1 MNPSQLSQLLSVSIS
16 EHEPILV
23 KGPPGCG
30 KSDIIN
36 SAAVSAQ
43 ADSVMFHGV
52 TSDPTDAKG
61 IGWVERTNEGL
72 RADFV
77 PFGDLLKLM
86 AATRP
91 TVAFLDDFGQAAP
104 AVQASF
110 MQLVL
115 ARQIGEHKVS
125 DHVTFI
131 AATNRKQDRAAVA
144 GILEPVKSRFTI
156 VELEPDLDDWCK
168 WALAAGLPI
177 EVVAYARFKPDCIL
191 DYEPTADITN
201 ACCPRTLAT
210 AARWVARGL
219 PGSARAG
226 AAKGG
231 KWQGMEFEALAGS
244 IGEGR
249 AAELCGFLQVW
260 RSLPNIDQI
269 IMSPKTAPV
278 PPADEA
284 GTLYALAGLLARRAT
299 QANFGSICQY
309 MGRLPKDHG
318 VLTMKMST
326 QKAPE
331 VMQTA
336 AYIQWAAD
344 NQDVML

>member
-1 MNPSQLSQLLSVSIS
+1 MSAPLPPVAPGLSAFADGYDGFILDLWGVLHDGIRPYPGALDCLDRLAAAGKRVCLLS
-16 EHEPILV
+16 
-23 KGPPGCG
+23 
-30 KSDIIN
+30 N
-36 SAAVSAQ
+36 
-43 ADSVMFHGV
+43 
-52 TSDPTDAKG
+52 
-61 IGWVERTNEGL
+61 
-72 RADFV
+72 
-77 PFGDLLKLM
+77 
-86 AATRP
+86 
-91 TVAFLDDFGQAAP
+91 AP
-104 AVQASF
+104 RRV
-110 MQLVL
+110 
-115 ARQIGEHKVS
+115 
-125 DHVTFI
+125 
-131 AATNRKQDRAAVA
+131 AAVA

>member
-115 ARQIGEHKVS
+115 ARQIG
-125 DHVTFI
+125 
-131 AATNRKQDRAAVA
+131 
-144 GILEPVKSRFTI
+144 
-156 VELEPDLDDWCK
+156 
-168 WALAAGLPI
+168 
-177 EVVAYARFKPDCIL
+177 
-191 DYEPTADITN
+191 
-201 ACCPRTLAT
+201 
-210 AARWVARGL
+210 
-219 PGSARAG
+219 
-226 AAKGG
+226 
-231 KWQGMEFEALAGS
+231 
-244 IGEGR
+244 
-249 AAELCGFLQVW
+249 
-260 RSLPNIDQI
+260 
-269 IMSPKTAPV
+269 
-278 PPADEA
+278 
-284 GTLYALAGLLARRAT
+284 
-299 QANFGSICQY
+299 
-309 MGRLPKDHG
+309 
-318 VLTMKMST
+318 
-326 QKAPE
+326 
-331 VMQTA
+331 
-336 AYIQWAAD
+336 
-344 NQDVML
+344 